1 MSAFIKYLIPILL
14 ITQFGCGNKN
24 QEEKVIADQ
33 NFGEHKSTHESEWED
48 HSEKNI
54 KEDNTSNYKLEFREA
69 AVITE
74 KSAGTFLN
82 PKFTRNGKYLLF
94 TNDNYG
100 QIWLYDII
108 KKNLKKIIEMPQ
120 CGFRYQIAEN
130 NNEIYFRNKGVIGDR
145 KDQVYSIYRYS
156 ISKDKIETIYNSDDR
171 ISQLLLNGNSIYFL
185 ENKKPTNLNLLNK
198 SLSAKFDFPY
208 FFVQND
214 LLVRA
219 SETVDTI
226 KYSNKDYRFISC
238 EYSKDREVVFVLT
251 ATNGILILD
260 LSGKILKQYEKA
272 TYISK
277 LYKSNL
283 ILFTEGKDDGMKII
297 SSNLKFGFLNSF
309 NKISAPRDFNNKIFN
324 PDWSP
329 VNNKLAYSSD
339 NGMIN
344 ILSFNLEKSTQ

>member
-1 MSAFIKYLIPILL
+1 MSAFIKYLILILL
-14 ITQFGCGNKN
+14 ITLLGCGNNN

-33 NFGEHKSTHESEWED
+33 NYGEHKSTHESEWEE
-48 HSEKNI
+48 HSDQNEKSFNS
-54 KEDNTSNYKLEFREA
+54 SNYKVEIKDI
-69 AVITE
+69 AVLTE
-74 KSAGTFLN
+74 KSSGSYLN
-82 PKFTRNGKYLLF
+82 PKFSQNGKYLLF

-130 NNEIYFRNKGVIGDR
+130 NNEIYFRNKGVVGDR
-145 KDQVYSIYRYS
+145 KDQVYSIYRYT
-156 ISKDKIETIYNSDDR
+156 ISKDKIETIYNSDNR
-171 ISQLLLNGNSIYFL
+171 ISQLLLKGNSIYFL

-198 SLSAKFDFPY
+198 NLSAKFDFPY

-214 LLVRA
+214 LLIRA
-219 SETVDTI
+219 SETLDTI
-226 KYSNKDYRFISC
+226 KYSVKDYIFISC
-238 EYSKDREVVFVLT
+238 EYSKDKEVVFVLT
-251 ATNGILILD
+251 ASNGILVLD
-260 LSGKILKQYEKA
+260 MSGKILKQFENA
-272 TYISK
+272 TYVSK

-283 ILFTEGKDDGMKII
+283 ILYTEGKDDGIKII

-344 ILSFNLEKSTQ
+344 ILSFNLEKLTQ